1 MTADHA
7 ETAIRG
13 SIGGD
18 PGAIAW
24 IAEHGPAS
32 DDPVVVTVAALLA
45 RAPDELDRAGR
56 LATTSRDRQLVSIAR
71 AHLAGDADLVD
82 ALARDHL
89 VDHPDSIVVAWIAA
103 GVDDNGP

>member
-1 MTADHA
+1 MTTDRP

-24 IAEHGPAS
+24 IVEQAPGS
-32 DDPVVVTVAALLA
+32 DDPLIVTVAALLA
-45 RAPDELDRAGR
+45 GSARELDRAAR
-56 LATTSRDRQLVSIAR
+56 LATSNRDRQIISIAR
-71 AHLAGDADLVD
+71 AHLGGDADLVD

-103 GVDDNGP
+103 GVDNAP